1 MNALTP
7 FVESV
12 ARALLPMA
20 RDMLLDEMRREAH
33 AKLRRRGPEK
43 AEREIAEACKLVAI
57 ATDRLAQAQ
66 FVGRSE
72 IPARRALER
81 ACKRLSIVMH
91 KHGRM
96 PEGER

>member
-33 AKLRRRGPEK
+33 AKLRRRGPDE
-43 AEREIAEACKLVAI
+43 AEREIVAACRQVAA
-57 ATDRLAQAQ
+57 ATDRLAAAQ
-66 FVGRSE
+66 FSGGPE
-72 IPARRALER
+72 IPARQALER
-81 ACKRLSIVMH
+81 ACKKLSAVMH
-91 KHGRM
+91 RHGRM